1 MNNGAFVPMG
11 KTYLVG
17 TSSVQVKAEGNQTP
31 TTYRIKAMLS
41 TTQYLRWAPPDPTG
55 TAITVGSVTAP
66 SAGSP
71 SDNTIGFFPGAVEVI
86 SLPANAW
93 FKSDAVAA
101 FEIIPGEGF

>member
-1 MNNGAFVPMG
+1 MNNGAFTPFG
-11 KTYLVG
+11 KVYLVG
-17 TSSVQVKAEGNQTP
+17 TSSVQVLSDGNQGATA
-31 TTYRIKAMLS
+31 YRIKSMLS

-66 SAGSP
+66 TAGSP
-71 SDNTIGFFPGAVEVI
+71 STNTIGFFPGAVEIV

-101 FEIIPGEGF
+101 FEIIPGEGL

>member
-11 KTYLVG
+11 QTYLVG
-17 TSSVQVKAEGNQTP
+17 NSSVQVKSQGNQTP

-66 SAGSP
+66 SAGVP
-71 SDNTIGFFPGAVEVI
+71 SSETFGFFPGAVEVI

-93 FKSDAVAA
+93 FKADAVAA
-101 FEIIPGEGF
+101 FEITPGEGF